1 MEFSNWL
8 RVGGHP
14 YTQQPM
20 ATIETHQ
27 WQQTAQTKPTDSIKE
42 RGKVERERERE
53 RERESKRGE
62 GVRLS
67 LRDERDN
74 KINK

>member
-1 MEFSNWL
+1 
-8 RVGGHP
+8 
-14 YTQQPM
+14 M

-53 RERESKRGE
+53 REREKRESKRGE

-74 KINK
+74 

>member
-1 MEFSNWL
+1 M
-8 RVGGHP
+8 GGHP
-14 YTQQPM
+14 CTQQPM

-27 WQQTAQTKPTDSIKE
+27 RQQTTQTKPTNSIKE
-42 RGKVERERERE
+42 RGKVVRERERE

-74 KINK
+74 